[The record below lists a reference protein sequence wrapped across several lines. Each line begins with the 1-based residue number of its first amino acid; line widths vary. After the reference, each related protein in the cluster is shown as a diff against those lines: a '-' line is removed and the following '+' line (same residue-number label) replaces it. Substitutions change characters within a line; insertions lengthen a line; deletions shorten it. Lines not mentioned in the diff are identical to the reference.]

1 VRQIHGDAA
10 ERLTGICA
18 MLFKMIL
25 DSASEEERPI
35 ARGFLRHIIAGFA
48 IGLACGGLLFGL
60 MFLMLGK
67 LDLHVPLL
75 FVAAV
80 VVQFGPIGGLI
91 GAGIHVTRITDRGK
105 DGEDDDEPRGGTKA
119 PVTPVK
125 MSAAAEIRKTKS
137 SPLPSP
143 A

>member
-1 VRQIHGDAA
+1 
-10 ERLTGICA
+10 

-25 DSASEEERPI
+25 DGASEEERPI
-35 ARGFLRHIIAGFA
+35 ARGFLRHIVAGFA
-48 IGLACGGLLFGL
+48 IGLLCGGLLFGL

-67 LDLHVPLL
+67 LDLHVPPL
-75 FVAAV
+75 FIAAI

-105 DGEDDDEPRGGTKA
+105 DEDEDDDEPRGGTKE
-119 PVTPVK
+119 PVVKSEDAVPAARRRRPKASPV
-125 MSAAAEIRKTKS
+125 
-137 SPLPSP
+137 PSL